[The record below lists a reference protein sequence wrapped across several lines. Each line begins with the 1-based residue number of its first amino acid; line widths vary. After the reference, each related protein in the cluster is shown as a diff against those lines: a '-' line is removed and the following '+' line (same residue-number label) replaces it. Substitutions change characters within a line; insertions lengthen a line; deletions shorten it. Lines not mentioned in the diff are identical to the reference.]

1 MFMDNYKDLLTRKE
15 VRTRTGWSLSFID
28 KRLPRVKIGGKVLIP
43 ASDLDKVLK
52 GGRVDD

>member
-1 MFMDNYKDLLTRKE
+1 MDNYKDLLTRKE